1 MRRGV
6 GPGGSEGVGPP
17 LESGIYR
24 VKIIFKKISY
34 LYGPPLKKICSLAPE
49 HFHCFDLPNR
59 PVLPL
64 SDKFD
69 GALTKAG
76 RINGFLLVAVR

>member
-34 LYGPPLKKICSLAPE
+34 LYGPPLKKICSLAPAYALL
-49 HFHCFDLPNR
+49 FVIY
-59 PVLPL
+59 VLICYCTYIFTNNIF
-64 SDKFD
+64 SYEAFYKS
-69 GALTKAG
+69 
-76 RINGFLLVAVR
+76 